1 VEGHQQ
7 VAPSYLT
14 EVVQDPPPLLYTD
27 DTAMTMALAE
37 SLLACYGFDGDE
49 ISRRFV
55 DEYRWDPHRGY
66 GGGVVTVFDRVD
78 RGIPWEEASARQFG
92 GSRSYGNGGAMRVT
106 PVALFAH
113 PDLDQVVELAVDT
126 ARVTHTHPVGIDGAI
141 AQAVAVA
148 LAISDADTA
157 RILGE
162 LDRRLSTEEFHT
174 GLDILA
180 RALDRGDDEWAV
192 LQLGHGVAAD
202 RSVLTALYCYLASDG
217 FQPTVL
223 RTVAVGGGT
232 DTTTSMAAA
241 IARARYGESAIP
253 RQWRAV
259 EASDPLLTL
268 ADRLHGRAQS

>member
-1 VEGHQQ
+1 
-7 VAPSYLT
+7 
-14 EVVQDPPPLLYTD
+14 
-27 DTAMTMALAE
+27 
-37 SLLACYGFDGDE
+37 
-49 ISRRFV
+49 
-55 DEYRWDPHRGY
+55 
-66 GGGVVTVFDRVD
+66 
-78 RGIPWEEASARQFG
+78 
-92 GSRSYGNGGAMRVT
+92 
-106 PVALFAH
+106 
-113 PDLDQVVELAVDT
+113 
-126 ARVTHTHPVGIDGAI
+126 
-141 AQAVAVA
+141 VA

-180 RALDRGDDEWAV
+180 RALDRGDAEWAV